1 MVATTWTIALREARE
16 RSTSRHMGWAG
27 LVCALPVSD
36 YDERKR
42 GCDLRDSAGQTQ
54 VKCAT
59 DASDGVL
66 AYSLI
71 IAHGVGFFAAAHLRF
86 TRDEM

>member
-1 MVATTWTIALREARE
+1 MVAMTWTIARREARE
-16 RSTSRHMGWAG
+16 RSTSRHIGWAG
-27 LVCALPVSD
+27 LVCALPGTD

-71 IAHGVGFFAAAHLRF
+71 RADGVGCFAAAHLRF

>member
-1 MVATTWTIALREARE
+1 
-16 RSTSRHMGWAG
+16 MGWAG
-27 LVCALPVSD
+27 LVCALLVTD

-42 GCDLRDSAGQTQ
+42 GCDLRDSTGQTQ
-54 VKCAT
+54 VERST
-59 DASDGVL
+59 DASVGSL

-71 IAHGVGFFAAAHLRF
+71 LAHGVGFFAAAHMRF

>member
-1 MVATTWTIALREARE
+1 MIATTWTIARREARE

-27 LVCALPVSD
+27 LVCALPVTD
-36 YDERKR
+36 YDGRKR
-42 GCDLRDSAGQTQ
+42 GCDLRDSTGQTQ

-59 DASDGVL
+59 DASFGIL

-71 IAHGVGFFAAAHLRF
+71 MAHGVGFFAAAHLRF
-86 TRDEM
+86 TRVES